1 MVWIALALLLVAFWR
16 GWVVAPMVL
25 FVLPFAMPV
34 LATVLRPY
42 GLDLNVMMP
51 YAIQGLAL
59 HMVSIAGLSVLALH
73 RRRF

>member
-1 MVWIALALLLVAFWR
+1 
-16 GWVVAPMVL
+16 
-25 FVLPFAMPV
+25 MPV